1 MRGGELEE
9 KEKEFCGFK
18 RGGGGFKEGRGC

>member
-1 MRGGELEE
+1 MEE
-9 KEKEFCGFK
+9 KEKEFGGFK